1 MNRKVLIIE
10 DEPSV
15 ADNIAYALGTDGF
28 DTVWR
33 STGRD
38 GLAALSSGCVDLIIL
53 DVGLPDRDGFEIC
66 REIRRQTDVPI
77 IFLTARADEIDRVVG
92 LEIGADDYI
101 VKPFSPREL
110 VARVKAILR
119 RGRDRPSA
127 PDNAVAAFAVDPD
140 RGAIFYHGT
149 RLDLTRYELKLLEIL
164 INRPGRIY
172 SRDELMQLAWDDPD
186 ASTERTVD
194 SHIKSIRAK
203 LREVRSQTEPILT
216 HRGLGY
222 SLKEDS

>member
-38 GLAALSSGCVDLIIL
+38 GLAALTSGCVDLVIL
-53 DVGLPDRDGFEIC
+53 DVGLPDRDGFEVC

-92 LEIGADDYI
+92 LEIGADDYV

-119 RGRDRPSA
+119 RGRDRPA
-127 PDNAVAAFAVDPD
+127 VPDDASAAFAVDRD

-149 RLDLTRYELKLLEIL
+149 RLDLTRYELNLLEIL
-164 INRPGRIY
+164 VKRPGRVY

-186 ASTERTVD
+186 ASTERTID

-203 LREVRSQTEPILT
+203 LREVRSQIEPILT

-222 SLKEDS
+222 SLKEDL

>member
-1 MNRKVLIIE
+1 M
-10 DEPSV
+10 